1 MTRLAAPALLLSALL
16 HSARD
21 VGNLPGDIDP
31 GSFDEGRKR
40 TVSFSTASE
49 LRSVLGAAAT
59 SPSWAD
65 YLDEK
70 TRNSNDLSD
79 MPPEQDLGRVAS
91 SSSLP

>member
-49 LRSVLGAAAT
+49 LRSVLGAAA
-59 SPSWAD
+59 
-65 YLDEK
+65 
-70 TRNSNDLSD
+70 
-79 MPPEQDLGRVAS
+79 
-91 SSSLP
+91 